1 MGFSESFAK
10 YVTYP
15 AWDLKDGSD
24 RLREFKRLS
33 QSQWL
38 PLAELQR
45 LQLQRLNE
53 ALTYAY
59 RHCAFYRQH
68 WGQHWKDGARLE
80 KLEDIRSLPILSKAD
95 VRASGEAILTDAIP
109 RGELIE
115 ARTGGSTGK
124 ALVLKF
130 DVHCQEHRNAAAMR
144 SDYWAGWR
152 PGMWTAALWGSPH
165 LPSTLKE
172 KLRNQLLDRLFFLDT
187 VRLNETT
194 MREFIQEMN
203 RRGARAVFGH
213 AHSLYLLA
221 HFALDQGLAVNPVK
235 AVISTSMML
244 LDNERVIIEKAFG
257 CKVGNRYG
265 CEEVGLIAAE
275 CEQHHGLHVNAE
287 HTFVELLRPDGQPA
301 APGEEGDIVVTDLV
315 NRGMPLI
322 RYRIEDVGVASSR
335 VCACGRQLPI
345 MEKVVGR
352 VADFLVRRD
361 GSLVQGV
368 SLVEK
373 TLTAV
378 DGVEQLQIVQ
388 ESLDVLALN
397 LVAGPGYGP
406 ASREQLIAAMREQ
419 FGDVTMRI
427 EDLSRIPQEPNGKY
441 RFAICK
447 VSHGASWASR

>member
-1 MGFSESFAK
+1 MGLSEVFAK

-24 RLREFKRLS
+24 RLREFGRLS
-33 QSQWL
+33 RSQWL

-45 LQLQRLNE
+45 LQLTRLQ
-53 ALTYAY
+53 AAVSHAY
-59 RHCAFYRQH
+59 RHCAFYRER
-68 WGQHWKDGARLE
+68 WGAEPRIQS
-80 KLEDIRSLPILSKAD
+80 LEDIRSIPILSKAD
-95 VRASGEAILTDAIP
+95 VRTRQDSILTDAIP
-109 RGELIE
+109 HDQLIE

-124 ALVLKF
+124 ALVLFF
-130 DVHCQEHRNAAAMR
+130 DERCQEHRNAAAMR

-152 PGMWTAALWGSPH
+152 PGMWTAALWGTPPVPQS
-165 LPSTLKE
+165 LKG

-187 VRLNETT
+187 VHLNETT
-194 MREFIQEMN
+194 MRAFIEEMN
-203 RRGARAVFGH
+203 RRGARALFGH

-221 HFALDQGLAVNPVK
+221 HFALDQRLVVNPVK
-235 AVISTSMML
+235 AIISTSMML
-244 LDNERVIIEKAFG
+244 LDNERAVIEQAFG

-265 CEEVGLIAAE
+265 CEEVGLIASE
-275 CEQHHGLHVNAE
+275 CEQHNGLHINAE
-287 HTFVELLRPDGQPA
+287 HTFVELLRPDGRPA

-322 RYRIEDVGVASSR
+322 RYRIEDVGIGSDRA
-335 VCACGRQLPI
+335 CPCGRQLPL

-352 VADFLVRRD
+352 VADFLIRRD

-388 ESLDVLALN
+388 ESLDTIALN
-397 LVAGPGYGP
+397 LVAGPGFSDE
-406 ASREQLIAAMREQ
+406 SRARLVAAMHEQ
-419 FGDVTMRI
+419 FGSDVTLRI
-427 EDLSRIPQEPNGKY
+427 EDLSRIPQELNGKY

-447 VSHGASWASR
+447 VAHGASWASR